1 MKNEFVNI
9 FAKEEIIFKTLSSKN
24 KYFNNFKFIFFTI
37 DDLKKKSN
45 NDNLN
50 IIFVPFYFKKND
62 CKIIMESL
70 KKININNTI
79 ICIEKKLSSQ
89 FASYKDCLLF
99 LPVSFV
105 DLEKKTNLIKISS
118 ILNFKNIK
126 FNRKNN
132 VLVNTNNK
140 MNVNLTLIEAN
151 ILDILIVEKKGA
163 SKSLI
168 NSKALGQA
176 KNVDSHSIDSH
187 IYRLRKKLDFI
198 KSKIKIVVIN
208 KGLYQIL

>member
-1 MKNEFVNI
+1 MKKILNLILLLLFITACQRTAVV
-9 FAKEEIIFKTLSSKN
+9 KTHGISYLEKREKLIQIN
-24 KYFNNFKFIFFTI
+24 
-37 DDLKKKSN
+37 KSN
-45 NDNLN
+45 
-50 IIFVPFYFKKND
+50 KND
-62 CKIIMESL
+62 AINLFGQPSTKGMTDENLWIYIERTTSKGSL
-70 KKININNTI
+70 
-79 ICIEKKLSSQ
+79 
-89 FASYKDCLLF
+89 
-99 LPVSFV
+99 
-105 DLEKKTNLIKISS
+105 
-118 ILNFKNIK
+118 FKMGKNYL
-126 FNRKNN
+126 RKNN

>member
-62 CKIIMESL
+62 CKIIIESL

-105 DLEKKTNLIKISS
+105 DTCS
-118 ILNFKNIK
+118 
-126 FNRKNN
+126 
-132 VLVNTNNK
+132 
-140 MNVNLTLIEAN
+140 
-151 ILDILIVEKKGA
+151 
-163 SKSLI
+163 
-168 NSKALGQA
+168 
-176 KNVDSHSIDSH
+176 
-187 IYRLRKKLDFI
+187 KKLAVFFSEV
-198 KSKIKIVVIN
+198 KTSAS
-208 KGLYQIL
+208 